1 MVAAPASVVWVVV
14 STGGEDSVE
23 QVLTIVNIADF
34 CQNKIKL
41 TGTGYLY
48 LLVLING
55 NANVLFISVKAVMKG
70 MMTLTLL
77 AQPDMI

>member
-23 QVLTIVNIADF
+23 QVLTMINIADF
-34 CQNKIKL
+34 CQNEIKL
-41 TGTGYLY
+41 TGYLR
-48 LLVLING
+48 LRVLI
-55 NANVLFISVKAVMKG
+55 NANVLIFIVKDVMKG
-70 MMTLTLL
+70 MMMTLILL

>member
-34 CQNKIKL
+34 YQNEIKL
-41 TGTGYLY
+41 TGYR
-48 LLVLING
+48 
-55 NANVLFISVKAVMKG
+55 IS
-70 MMTLTLL
+70 
-77 AQPDMI
+77 